1 MDKILSLMEDTLAP
15 LKVKS
20 NLNDYKITFHDTVE
34 GLLNILDKQ
43 SWFIID
49 KNLKQYYNFDFL
61 PNKIFYECNE
71 NTKSFDHIEIL
82 LKTFSQNQFKSNT
95 EVIIIGGGTLQDVA
109 GFCCSIYSRGI
120 KYKFIP
126 TTLLSQCDSCVGGK
140 TSINFNSIKN
150 ILGTFYPPTEILIC
164 DKFLQTL
171 SEKDFKSGLG
181 EVFKFKILQNKL
193 NEDIF
198 SKDNLNQLI
207 RECLEYKISIIE
219 IDEFDQGLRKLL
231 NYGHTFGH
239 ALEIT
244 SNYKL
249 SHGSAVILGILIVND
264 ILKELNVE
272 TNLDYNVINKIGLS
286 LIKHIDLDK
295 EWFNIKDI
303 IKTIKLDKKNTGKI
317 NLVYP
322 DKNFIFKIITLEENE
337 TIRLCN
343 TVFKRFI

>member
-1 MDKILSLMEDTLAP
+1 MDKILPLMEDTLAP

-20 NLNDYKITFHDTVE
+20 NLNNYKITFHDTVE
-34 GLLNILDKQ
+34 ELLNVLNKQ

-49 KNLKQYYNFDFL
+49 KNLKQYYNFDLL

-82 LKTFSQNQFKSNT
+82 LKTFTQNQFKSNT

-120 KYKFIP
+120 KYKFVP

-249 SHGSAVILGILIVND
+249 PHGSAVILGILIVNN

>member
-49 KNLKQYYNFDFL
+49 KNLKQYYDFDFL

-82 LKTFSQNQFKSNT
+82 LKTFTQNQFKSNT

-198 SKDNLNQLI
+198 SKDNLNM
-207 RECLEYKISIIE
+207 
-219 IDEFDQGLRKLL
+219 
-231 NYGHTFGH
+231 NYH
-239 ALEIT
+239 
-244 SNYKL
+244 S
-249 SHGSAVILGILIVND
+249 VILLYIML
-264 ILKELNVE
+264 
-272 TNLDYNVINKIGLS
+272 
-286 LIKHIDLDK
+286 LIK
-295 EWFNIKDI
+295 
-303 IKTIKLDKKNTGKI
+303 
-317 NLVYP
+317 
-322 DKNFIFKIITLEENE
+322 
-337 TIRLCN
+337 
-343 TVFKRFI
+343 

>member
-1 MDKILSLMEDTLAP
+1 MDKTLQLTEDILVP

-20 NLNDYKITFHDTVE
+20 NLNNYEITFHNTIED
-34 GLLNILDKQ
+34 LLNTLNKQ
-43 SWFIID
+43 NWFIID
-49 KNLKQYYNFDFL
+49 KNLKKYYNFDSL
-61 PNKIFYECNE
+61 SNKIFYECNE
-71 NTKSFDHIEIL
+71 TTKSFNHIEIL
-82 LKTFSQNQFKSNT
+82 LKTFTQNQFKSNT

-120 KYKFIP
+120 KYKFVP

-140 TSINFNSIKN
+140 TSINFNSVKN

-171 SEKDFKSGLG
+171 NEKDFRSGLG

-193 NEDIF
+193 SKDIF
-198 SKDNLNQLI
+198 LKENLNQLI

-219 IDEFDQGLRKLL
+219 VDEFDQGLRKLL

-244 SNYKL
+244 SDYKIP
-249 SHGSAVILGILIVND
+249 HGSAVILGILIIND

-272 TNLDYNVINKIGLS
+272 TNLDYISINEIGLS
-286 LIKHIDLDK
+286 LIEHITLNK
-295 EWFNIKDI
+295 KWFNIKNI
-303 IKTIKLDKKNTGKI
+303 IKIIKLDKKNTGKI
-317 NLVYP
+317 NLVIP
-322 DKNFIFKIITLEENE
+322 DKDIIFKIINLEENE
-337 TIRLCN
+337 IIRLCN
-343 TVFKRFI
+343 TVFKRFL

>member
-1 MDKILSLMEDTLAP
+1 MDKTLQLTEDILVP

-20 NLNDYKITFHDTVE
+20 NLNNYEITFHNTIED
-34 GLLNILDKQ
+34 LLNTLNKQ
-43 SWFIID
+43 NWFIID
-49 KNLKQYYNFDFL
+49 KNLKKYYNFDSL
-61 PNKIFYECNE
+61 SNKIFYECNE
-71 NTKSFDHIEIL
+71 TTKSFNHIEIL
-82 LKTFSQNQFKSNT
+82 LKTFTQNQFKSNT

-120 KYKFIP
+120 KYKFVP

-140 TSINFNSIKN
+140 TSINFNSVKN

-171 SEKDFKSGLG
+171 NEKDFRSGLG

-193 NEDIF
+193 SKDIF
-198 SKDNLNQLI
+198 LKENLNQLI

-219 IDEFDQGLRKLL
+219 VDEFDQGLRKLL

-244 SNYKL
+244 SDYKIP
-249 SHGSAVILGILIVND
+249 HGSAVILGILIIND

-272 TNLDYNVINKIGLS
+272 TNLDYISINEIGLS
-286 LIKHIDLDK
+286 LIEH
-295 EWFNIKDI
+295 
-303 IKTIKLDKKNTGKI
+303 
-317 NLVYP
+317 
-322 DKNFIFKIITLEENE
+322 ITLN
-337 TIRLCN
+337 
-343 TVFKRFI
+343 KK

>member
-49 KNLKQYYNFDFL
+49 KNLKQYYDFDFL

-82 LKTFSQNQFKSNT
+82 LKTFTQNQFKSNT

-198 SKDNLNQLI
+198 SKDNFNQLI

-219 IDEFDQGLRKLL
+219 IDEFDQSLRKLL

-249 SHGSAVILGILIVND
+249 PHGSAVILGILIVND

-322 DKNFIFKIITLEENE
+322 DKNFIFKIIILEENE

>member
-1 MDKILSLMEDTLAP
+1 MDKILPLMEDTLAP

-34 GLLNILDKQ
+34 ELLNILDKQ

-49 KNLKQYYNFDFL
+49 KNLKQYYNFDLL

-82 LKTFSQNQFKSNT
+82 LKTFTQNQFKSNT
-95 EVIIIGGGTLQDVA
+95 EVIIIGGGTLQDVV

-120 KYKFIP
+120 KYKFVP

-249 SHGSAVILGILIVND
+249 PHGSAVILGILIVND

-295 EWFNIKDI
+295 EWFNVKDI

>member
-20 NLNDYKITFHDTVE
+20 NLNDYKITFHDTVK

-49 KNLKQYYNFDFL
+49 KNLKQYYDFDFL

-82 LKTFSQNQFKSNT
+82 LKTFTQNQFKSNT

-249 SHGSAVILGILIVND
+249 PHGSAVILGILIVND
-264 ILKELNVE
+264 ILKELNIE

-322 DKNFIFKIITLEENE
+322 DKNFIFKIIILEENE

>member
-1 MDKILSLMEDTLAP
+1 MGKISQSTEGILVP

-20 NLNDYKITFHDTVE
+20 NLNNYEVTFYNTIED
-34 GLLNILDKQ
+34 LLNNLNKK

-49 KNLKQYYNFDFL
+49 KNLKNYYDFNSL
-61 PNKIFYECNE
+61 YNKIFYECNE
-71 NTKSFDHIEIL
+71 TTKSFSHIEIL
-82 LKTFSQNQFKSNT
+82 LKTFTQKQYKSNT
-95 EVIIIGGGTLQDVA
+95 EVVIIGGGTLQDIA

-120 KYKFIP
+120 KYKFVP

-140 TSINFNSIKN
+140 TSINFDSIKN

-171 SEKDFKSGLG
+171 SEEDFKSGLG

-193 NEDIF
+193 DKSIF
-198 SKDNLNQLI
+198 SKENLNQLI

-249 SHGSAVILGILIVND
+249 PHGSAVILGILIIND
-264 ILKELNVE
+264 ILKELNME
-272 TNLDYNVINKIGLS
+272 TNLNYTTINEIGLS
-286 LIKHIDLDK
+286 LIKHINTDK
-295 EWFNIKDI
+295 EWFDIENI
-303 IKTIKLDKKNTGKI
+303 IKTIKSDKKNNDQI
-317 NLVYP
+317 NLVFP
-322 DKNFIFKIITLEENE
+322 DKNNIFNIIKLEENE
-337 TIRLCN
+337 IIRLCN

>member
-1 MDKILSLMEDTLAP
+1 M
-15 LKVKS
+15 
-20 NLNDYKITFHDTVE
+20 
-34 GLLNILDKQ
+34 
-43 SWFIID
+43 
-49 KNLKQYYNFDFL
+49 
-61 PNKIFYECNE
+61 
-71 NTKSFDHIEIL
+71 
-82 LKTFSQNQFKSNT
+82 
-95 EVIIIGGGTLQDVA
+95 
-109 GFCCSIYSRGI
+109 
-120 KYKFIP
+120 
-126 TTLLSQCDSCVGGK
+126 
-140 TSINFNSIKN
+140 
-150 ILGTFYPPTEILIC
+150 
-164 DKFLQTL
+164 
-171 SEKDFKSGLG
+171 
-181 EVFKFKILQNKL
+181 QNKL

>member
-1 MDKILSLMEDTLAP
+1 MEDTLAP

-20 NLNDYKITFHDTVE
+20 NLNNYKITFHDTVE
-34 GLLNILDKQ
+34 ELLNVLDKQ
-43 SWFIID
+43 NWFIID
-49 KNLKQYYNFDFL
+49 KNLKQYYNFDLL

-82 LKTFSQNQFKSNT
+82 LKTFTQNQFKSNT

-120 KYKFIP
+120 KYKFVP

-249 SHGSAVILGILIVND
+249 PHGSAVILGILIVND
-264 ILKELNVE
+264 ILKELNIE

-317 NLVYP
+317 NLVYL
-322 DKNFIFKIITLEENE
+322 DKNFIFKIIILEENE

>member
-1 MDKILSLMEDTLAP
+1 MDKILPLMEDTLAP

-20 NLNDYKITFHDTVE
+20 NLNNYKITFHDTVE
-34 GLLNILDKQ
+34 ELLNVLNKQ

-49 KNLKQYYNFDFL
+49 KNLKQYYNFDLL

-82 LKTFSQNQFKSNT
+82 LKTFTQNQFKSNT

-120 KYKFIP
+120 KYKFVP

-249 SHGSAVILGILIVND
+249 PHGSAVILGILIVND

-295 EWFNIKDI
+295 EWFNVKDI
-303 IKTIKLDKKNTGKI
+303 IKTIKLDKKIT
-317 NLVYP
+317 
-322 DKNFIFKIITLEENE
+322 KNKL
-337 TIRLCN
+337 
-343 TVFKRFI
+343 

>member
-20 NLNDYKITFHDTVE
+20 NLNDYKITFHDTVK

-49 KNLKQYYNFDFL
+49 KNLKQYYDFDFL

-82 LKTFSQNQFKSNT
+82 LKTFTQNQFKSNT

-219 IDEFDQGLRKLL
+219 IDEFDQDLRKLL

-249 SHGSAVILGILIVND
+249 PHGSAVILGILIVND
-264 ILKELNVE
+264 ILKELNIE

-322 DKNFIFKIITLEENE
+322 DKNFIFKIIILEENE

>member
-1 MDKILSLMEDTLAP
+1 MEDTLAP

-49 KNLKQYYNFDFL
+49 KNLKQYYDFDFL

-82 LKTFSQNQFKSNT
+82 LKTFTQNQFKSNT

>member
-1 MDKILSLMEDTLAP
+1 MDKTLQLTEDILVP

-20 NLNDYKITFHDTVE
+20 NLNNYEITFHNTVE
-34 GLLNILDKQ
+34 DLLNTLNKQ
-43 SWFIID
+43 NWFIID
-49 KNLKQYYNFDFL
+49 KNLKKYYNFDSL
-61 PNKIFYECNE
+61 SNKIFYECNE
-71 NTKSFDHIEIL
+71 TTKSFNHIEIL
-82 LKTFSQNQFKSNT
+82 LKTFTQNQFKSNT

-120 KYKFIP
+120 KYKFVP

-140 TSINFNSIKN
+140 TSINFNSVKN

-171 SEKDFKSGLG
+171 NEKDFRSGLG

-193 NEDIF
+193 SKDIF
-198 SKDNLNQLI
+198 LKENLNQLI

-219 IDEFDQGLRKLL
+219 VDEFDQGLRKLL

-244 SNYKL
+244 SDYKIP
-249 SHGSAVILGILIVND
+249 HGSAVILGILIIND

-272 TNLDYNVINKIGLS
+272 TNLDYISINEIGLS
-286 LIKHIDLDK
+286 LIEHITLNK
-295 EWFNIKDI
+295 KWFNIKNI
-303 IKTIKLDKKNTGKI
+303 IKIIKLDKKNAGKI
-317 NLVYP
+317 NLVIP
-322 DKNFIFKIITLEENE
+322 DKDIIFKIINLEENE
-337 TIRLCN
+337 IIRLCN
-343 TVFKRFI
+343 TVFKRFL

>member
-1 MDKILSLMEDTLAP
+1 MEDTLAP

-49 KNLKQYYNFDFL
+49 KNLKQYYDFDFL

-82 LKTFSQNQFKSNT
+82 LKTFTQNQFKSNT

-249 SHGSAVILGILIVND
+249 PHGSAVILGILIVND

>member
-1 MDKILSLMEDTLAP
+1 MDKTLQLTEGTLVP

-20 NLNDYKITFHDTVE
+20 NLNNYKVTFHNTIED
-34 GLLNILDKQ
+34 LLNNLNKQ

-49 KNLKQYYNFDFL
+49 KNLEKYYDFDSL
-61 PNKIFYECNE
+61 SNKIFYECNE
-71 NTKSFDHIEIL
+71 TTKSFDHIEIL
-82 LKTFSQNQFKSNT
+82 LKTFTQNQFKSNT
-95 EVIIIGGGTLQDVA
+95 EVVIIGGGTLQDVA

-120 KYKFIP
+120 KYKFVP

-140 TSINFNSIKN
+140 TSINFSSIKN

-171 SEKDFKSGLG
+171 SEEDFKSGLG

-193 NEDIF
+193 NKNIF
-198 SKDNLNQLI
+198 SKKNLNQLI

-219 IDEFDQGLRKLL
+219 IDEFDQDLRKLL

-249 SHGSAVILGILIVND
+249 PHGSAVILGILIIND

-272 TNLDYNVINKIGLS
+272 TNLDYTIINKIGLL
-286 LIKHIDLDK
+286 LIEHINIDK
-295 EWFNIKDI
+295 EWFNIENI
-303 IKTIKLDKKNTGKI
+303 IKTIKSDKKNTGQI
-317 NLVYP
+317 NLVFP
-322 DKNFIFKIITLEENE
+322 DKNIIFNTIRLEENE
-337 TIRLCN
+337 VIRLCN

>member
-1 MDKILSLMEDTLAP
+1 MDKILPLMEDTLAP

-20 NLNDYKITFHDTVE
+20 NLNNYKITFHDTVE
-34 GLLNILDKQ
+34 ELLNVLDKQ

-49 KNLKQYYNFDFL
+49 KNLKQYYNFDLL

-82 LKTFSQNQFKSNT
+82 LKTFTQNQFKSNT

-120 KYKFIP
+120 KYKFVP

-249 SHGSAVILGILIVND
+249 PHGSAVILGILIVND

-295 EWFNIKDI
+295 EWFNVKDI

>member
-1 MDKILSLMEDTLAP
+1 MDKILPLMEDTLAP

-82 LKTFSQNQFKSNT
+82 LKTFTQNQFKSNT

>member
-1 MDKILSLMEDTLAP
+1 MDKILPLMEDTLAP

-20 NLNDYKITFHDTVE
+20 NLNNYKITFHDTVE
-34 GLLNILDKQ
+34 ELLNVLNKQ

-49 KNLKQYYNFDFL
+49 KNLKQYYNFDLL

-82 LKTFSQNQFKSNT
+82 LKTFTQNQFKSNT

-120 KYKFIP
+120 KYKFVP

-249 SHGSAVILGILIVND
+249 PHGSAVILGILIVND

-295 EWFNIKDI
+295 EWFNVKDI

>member
-1 MDKILSLMEDTLAP
+1 MDKILPLMEDTLAP

-34 GLLNILDKQ
+34 ELLNILDKQ

-49 KNLKQYYNFDFL
+49 KNLKQYYNFDLL

-82 LKTFSQNQFKSNT
+82 LKTFTQNQFKSNT

-120 KYKFIP
+120 KYKFVP

-249 SHGSAVILGILIVND
+249 PHGSAVILGILIVND

-295 EWFNIKDI
+295 EWFNVKDI

>member
-1 MDKILSLMEDTLAP
+1 MDKILSLMEDTLAS

-49 KNLKQYYNFDFL
+49 KNLKQYYDFDFL

-82 LKTFSQNQFKSNT
+82 LKTFTQNQFKSNT

-198 SKDNLNQLI
+198 SKDNFNQLI

-219 IDEFDQGLRKLL
+219 IDEFDQSLRKLL

-249 SHGSAVILGILIVND
+249 PHGSAVILGILIVND

-322 DKNFIFKIITLEENE
+322 DKNFIFKIIILEENE

>member
-49 KNLKQYYNFDFL
+49 KNLKQYYDFDFL

-82 LKTFSQNQFKSNT
+82 LKTFTQNQFKSNT

-219 IDEFDQGLRKLL
+219 IDEFDQSLRKLL

-249 SHGSAVILGILIVND
+249 PHGSAVILGILIVND

-322 DKNFIFKIITLEENE
+322 DKNFIFKIIILEENE

>member
-1 MDKILSLMEDTLAP
+1 MEDTLAP

-34 GLLNILDKQ
+34 ELLNILDKQ

-49 KNLKQYYNFDFL
+49 KNLKQYYNFDLL

-82 LKTFSQNQFKSNT
+82 LKTFTQNQFKSNT

-120 KYKFIP
+120 KYKFVP

-171 SEKDFKSGLG
+171 SEKDIKSGLG

-249 SHGSAVILGILIVND
+249 PHGSAVILGILIVND

-295 EWFNIKDI
+295 EWFNVKDI

>member
-1 MDKILSLMEDTLAP
+1 MEDTLAP

>member
-1 MDKILSLMEDTLAP
+1 MDKTLQLTEGTLVP

-20 NLNDYKITFHDTVE
+20 NLNNYEVTFHNTIED
-34 GLLNILDKQ
+34 LLNNLNKQ

-49 KNLKQYYNFDFL
+49 KNLKKYYDFNSL
-61 PNKIFYECNE
+61 SNKIFYECNE
-71 NTKSFDHIEIL
+71 TTKSFDHIEIL
-82 LKTFSQNQFKSNT
+82 LKTFTQNQFKSNT
-95 EVIIIGGGTLQDVA
+95 EVVIIGGGTLQDVA

-120 KYKFIP
+120 KYKFVP

-171 SEKDFKSGLG
+171 SEEDFKSGLG

-193 NEDIF
+193 NKNIF
-198 SKDNLNQLI
+198 SKENLNQLI

-219 IDEFDQGLRKLL
+219 VDEFDQGLRKLL

-249 SHGSAVILGILIVND
+249 PHGSAVILGILIIND
-264 ILKELNVE
+264 ILKELNIE
-272 TNLDYNVINKIGLS
+272 TNLNYTTINEIGLS
-286 LIKHIDLDK
+286 LIKHIDIDK
-295 EWFNIKDI
+295 EWFNIESI
-303 IKTIKLDKKNTGKI
+303 IKTIKSDKKNTGQI
-317 NLVYP
+317 NLVFP
-322 DKNFIFKIITLEENE
+322 DKNIIFNTIRLEENE
-337 TIRLCN
+337 IIRLCN

>member
-1 MDKILSLMEDTLAP
+1 MDKILPLMEDTLAP

-20 NLNDYKITFHDTVE
+20 NLNNYKITFHDTVE
-34 GLLNILDKQ
+34 ELLNVLDKQ
-43 SWFIID
+43 NWFIID
-49 KNLKQYYNFDFL
+49 KNLKQYYNFDLL

-82 LKTFSQNQFKSNT
+82 LKTFTQNQFKSNT

-120 KYKFIP
+120 KYKFVP

-249 SHGSAVILGILIVND
+249 PHGSAVILGILIVND
-264 ILKELNVE
+264 ILKELNIE

-317 NLVYP
+317 NLVYL
-322 DKNFIFKIITLEENE
+322 DKNFIFKIIILEENE

>member
-1 MDKILSLMEDTLAP
+1 MDKTLQLTEGTLVP

-20 NLNDYKITFHDTVE
+20 NLNNYKVTFHNTIED
-34 GLLNILDKQ
+34 LLNNLNKQ

-49 KNLKQYYNFDFL
+49 KNLEKYYDFNSL
-61 PNKIFYECNE
+61 SNKIFYECNE
-71 NTKSFDHIEIL
+71 TTKSFDHIEIL
-82 LKTFSQNQFKSNT
+82 LKTFTQNQFKSNT
-95 EVIIIGGGTLQDVA
+95 EVVIIGGGTLQDVA

-120 KYKFIP
+120 KYKFVP

-140 TSINFNSIKN
+140 TSINFSSIKN

-171 SEKDFKSGLG
+171 SEEDFKSGLG

-193 NEDIF
+193 NKNIF
-198 SKDNLNQLI
+198 SKENLNQLI

-249 SHGSAVILGILIVND
+249 PHGSAVILGILIIND
-264 ILKELNVE
+264 ILKELNIE
-272 TNLDYNVINKIGLS
+272 TNLDYTIINKIGLS
-286 LIKHIDLDK
+286 LIEHINIDK
-295 EWFNIKDI
+295 KWFNIENI
-303 IKTIKLDKKNTGKI
+303 IKTIKSDKKNTGQI
-317 NLVYP
+317 NLVFP
-322 DKNFIFKIITLEENE
+322 DKNIIFNTIRLEENE
-337 TIRLCN
+337 IIRLCN

>member
-1 MDKILSLMEDTLAP
+1 MDKILPLMEDTLAP

-20 NLNDYKITFHDTVE
+20 NLNNYKITFHDTVE
-34 GLLNILDKQ
+34 ELLNVLNKQ

-49 KNLKQYYNFDFL
+49 KNLKQYYNFDLL

-82 LKTFSQNQFKSNT
+82 LKTFTQNQFKSNT

-120 KYKFIP
+120 KYKFVP

-239 ALEIT
+239 TLEIT

-249 SHGSAVILGILIVND
+249 PHGSAVILGILIVND

-295 EWFNIKDI
+295 EWFNVKDI